1 MLHEGLLNLSWLGV
15 AAAAFGL
22 THVTIAS
29 VTIFLHRHQSHRA
42 LDLHPAV
49 SHFFRFWLWLTTGM
63 ITREW
68 VAIHR
73 KHHAKVDG
81 PEDPHSPQ
89 IYGIRKVFWEGT
101 ELYRKEALCQETLER
116 YGRGTPADWIER
128 NLYSRFGWLGIVL
141 MLLID
146 LALFGVLGL
155 TVWAVQMAWIPVTAA
170 GVINGIGHWSG
181 YRNHDCEDASRNIAP
196 WGFLIGGEEL
206 HNNHHAYATSARLAH
221 RPWEFDLGWLYIRAL
236 AALRLATVRHVE
248 PRAVVIAGKERL
260 DLATASALLRTRF
273 RVMHDYTRRV
283 IRPVFRE
290 ELKRQVG
297 AARKMVRQ
305 ARQWLTTSSARL
317 NDQPPAELE
326 QALSLSERLRVV
338 HEFRV
343 KLAGIWQREA
353 GEGESL
359 LKALQEWCANAERS
373 GIEALERF
381 SRSLKGYSL
390 QAV

>member
-1 MLHEGLLNLSWLGV
+1 
-15 AAAAFGL
+15 
-22 THVTIAS
+22 
-29 VTIFLHRHQSHRA
+29 
-42 LDLHPAV
+42 
-49 SHFFRFWLWLTTGM
+49 
-63 ITREW
+63 
-68 VAIHR
+68 
-73 KHHAKVDG
+73 
-81 PEDPHSPQ
+81 
-89 IYGIRKVFWEGT
+89 
-101 ELYRKEALCQETLER
+101 
-116 YGRGTPADWIER
+116 
-128 NLYSRFGWLGIVL
+128 

-181 YRNHDCEDASRNIAP
+181 YRNHDCEDASRNIV
-196 WGFLIGGEEL
+196 
-206 HNNHHAYATSARLAH
+206 
-221 RPWEFDLGWLYIRAL
+221 PWEFDLGWLYIRAL